1 MLVGDA
7 VGPLFFH
14 GLGAGQMPTASAVV
28 ADLIGTVVGRSAIT
42 FQQAGTVGAPATEC
56 AEISGG
62 DSLIFMRLHVADS
75 PGVLADLTGI
85 LGAEGIS

>member
-1 MLVGDA
+1 
-7 VGPLFFH
+7 
-14 GLGAGQMPTASAVV
+14 MPTASAVV

-62 DSLIFMRLHVADS
+62 DSPIFMRLHVADS

-85 LGAEGIS
+85 LGTEGISIDSVIQHPADKGQAGCL